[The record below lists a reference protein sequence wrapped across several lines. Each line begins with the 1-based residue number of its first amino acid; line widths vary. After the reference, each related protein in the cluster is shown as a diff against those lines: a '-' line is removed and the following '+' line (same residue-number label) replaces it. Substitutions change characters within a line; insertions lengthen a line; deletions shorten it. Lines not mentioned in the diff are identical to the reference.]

1 MSALSAR
8 WKAQIQEIIDISRNR
23 IQQLE
28 AGELRPHDAVS
39 VDETRRKI
47 EAEMK
52 VIARLQ
58 QTMDALP

>member
-1 MSALSAR
+1 MSAH
-8 WKAQIQEIIDISRNR
+8 WKAQLQQIIDIARDR
-23 IQQLE
+23 IQRLE
-28 AGELRPHDAVS
+28 AGELALAPDAAP
-39 VDETRRKI
+39 VDETKKKI